1 VNQSAGKEDDMKRAC
16 FAILVA
22 STALAPATLL
32 AQTSTQTAPAQEPTQ
47 QASQQGQPITAAS
60 ISNKTIYDRSNKKF
74 GQISDI
80 VQDQNGRMFVVVTA
94 SDNRQVLVPVERVS
108 FNNDRLLFQGSN
120 QDLAAYDEGS
130 GNYKPVE
137 QNTQINLA
145 GMQGEAA
152 GQAGSKI
159 VVQQPA
165 PSVQVQQG
173 APQVSVQQPQPQVT
187 VRQPNPQILVRQ
199 AAPTVT
205 VDLPPPEIIVRM
217 PKPDVNI
224 AMAQPQVEV
233 KQPQPQVQIVQPESK
248 SAVQVQPAQPQV
260 SVQQGGQP
268 QLNLE
273 EQGQPQ
279 VTYESAKP
287 RVVINQSQEQP
298 KVRYEQI
305 QGGQAQQQAGASSQ
319 QQGTASQEQ
328 ALATGEQQTAAQQPA
343 GQEQPA
349 QATPKQ
355 RTAEQRQ
362 AYFKRFGG
370 DVKGQVTEAQSA
382 ILVSDL
388 KGMDVWNSQ
397 GEQLGEVD
405 EVISINN
412 KPHVVIAHGGF
423 MGIGEDKVAFPLD
436 RFVLSGEDH
445 LVIHGVTENDIEA
458 MDQWQSKVDIN
469 ENKVA
474 DNTQVKLPQLQS
486 K

>member
-1 VNQSAGKEDDMKRAC
+1 MKRAC

-22 STALAPATLL
+22 STALAPATLF
-32 AQTSTQTAPAQEPTQ
+32 AQTSTETAPAQQTTQ
-47 QASQQGQPITAAS
+47 QASQQGQAQPITAAS
-60 ISNKTIYDRSNKKF
+60 ITNRAIYDQSDKEF
-74 GQISDI
+74 GQVSNV
-80 VQDQNGRMFVVVTA
+80 VQDQNGQIFAVVTT
-94 SDNRQVLVPVERVS
+94 SGNKQVLVPVERFS
-108 FNNDRLLFQGSN
+108 FNNDRLMFQGSN
-120 QDLAAYDEGS
+120 KDLAAYDEGS

-137 QNTQINLA
+137 QNTQIDLA
-145 GMQGEAA
+145 AMQGEAT
-152 GQAGSKI
+152 GQGGSKI

-187 VRQPNPQILVRQ
+187 VRQPNPEILVRQ

-233 KQPQPQVQIVQPESK
+233 KQPQPQVQIVQPESQ
-248 SAVQVQPAQPQV
+248 SAVEVQPAQPQV
-260 SVQQGGQP
+260 SVQQGQP
-268 QLNLE
+268 QLNVE
-273 EQGQPQ
+273 EPGQPQ

-305 QGGQAQQQAGASSQ
+305 ESGQAQQQAGASNQ
-319 QQGTASQEQ
+319 QQGATSQEQ
-328 ALATGEQQTAAQQPA
+328 ALATGEQQSAAQQPA
-343 GQEQPA
+343 
-349 QATPKQ
+349 QAPRQ
-355 RTAEQRQ
+355 LTAEQRQ
-362 AYFKRFGG
+362 AYLKRFGG
-370 DVKGQVTEAQSA
+370 DVKAQVTEAQSA
-382 ILVSDL
+382 IAVSDL

-397 GEQLGEVD
+397 GEQLGDVD

-412 KPHVVIAHGGF
+412 KPHVVVAHGGF
-423 MGIGEDKVAFPLD
+423 MGIGEDKVTFPLE
-436 RFVLSGEDH
+436 RFVLSGNNH
-445 LVIHGVTENDIEA
+445 LVIRGVTEQDIEA
-458 MDQWQSKVDIN
+458 MGEWQTKVGID

>member
-1 VNQSAGKEDDMKRAC
+1 MKRAC

-32 AQTSTQTAPAQEPTQ
+32 AQTSTQTAPAQEAVQ
-47 QASQQGQPITAAS
+47 QAPQQSQAQPITAAS
-60 ISNKTIYDRSNKKF
+60 ISNQAIYDQSNKKF
-74 GQISDI
+74 GQISNV
-80 VQDQNGRMFVVVTA
+80 VQDQNGQMFAVVTT

-108 FNNDRLLFQGSN
+108 FNNDRLLFQGGN
-120 QDLAAYDEGS
+120 QDLVAYDEGS
-130 GNYKPVE
+130 GKYKPVE
-137 QNTQINLA
+137 QNTQVNLA
-145 GMQGEAA
+145 ATQGETTS
-152 GQAGSKI
+152 QAGSKI

-187 VRQPNPQILVRQ
+187 VRQPNPEILVRQ

-260 SVQQGGQP
+260 SVQQGQP
-268 QLNLE
+268 QLNVE
-273 EQGQPQ
+273 EQGRPQ

-298 KVRYEQI
+298 KIRFEQI
-305 QGGQAQQQAGASSQ
+305 EGGQTQQAGSSSHE
-319 QQGTASQEQ
+319 QGTVSQEQ

-343 GQEQPA
+343 TQEQPA
-349 QATPKQ
+349 QATSKQ

-362 AYFKRFGG
+362 AYLKRFGG

-382 ILVSDL
+382 IAVSDL

-412 KPHVVIAHGGF
+412 KPYVVIAHGGF
-423 MGIGEDKVAFPLD
+423 MGIGEDKVAFPLE
-436 RFVLSGEDH
+436 RFVLSGKDH
-445 LVIHGVTENDIEA
+445 LVIHGVTESDIEA

>member
-1 VNQSAGKEDDMKRAC
+1 MKRAC

-32 AQTSTQTAPAQEPTQ
+32 AQSSTETAPAQQTTQ
-47 QASQQGQPITAAS
+47 QGSQQGQAQPITAAS
-60 ISNKTIYDRSNKKF
+60 ITNQAIYDQSDKEFGRVSN
-74 GQISDI
+74 I
-80 VQDQNGRMFVVVTA
+80 VQDQNGQMFAVVTT
-94 SDNRQVLVPVERVS
+94 SDNKQVLVPVESFS
-108 FNNDRLLFQGSN
+108 FNNDRLMFQGN
-120 QDLAAYDEGS
+120 NKDLAAYDEGS

-145 GMQGEAA
+145 GMPGEAT
-152 GQAGSKI
+152 GQGGSKI

-187 VRQPNPQILVRQ
+187 VRQPNPEILVRQ

-224 AMAQPQVEV
+224 AMAQPKVEV
-233 KQPQPQVQIVQPESK
+233 KQPQPQVQIVQPESQ

-260 SVQQGGQP
+260 SVQQGQP
-268 QLNLE
+268 QLNIE

-279 VTYESAKP
+279 VKYESAKP

-298 KVRYEQI
+298 TVRYEQI
-305 QGGQAQQQAGASSQ
+305 ESGQAQQQTGASSQ
-319 QQGTASQEQ
+319 QQGAASQEQ
-328 ALATGEQQTAAQQPA
+328 ALATDEQKTAAQQPA
-343 GQEQPA
+343 TQQQPA
-349 QATPKQ
+349 EAPRQLTS
-355 RTAEQRQ
+355 EQRQ
-362 AYFKRFGG
+362 AYLKRFGG
-370 DVKGQVTEAQSA
+370 DVKAQVTDAQSA
-382 ILVSDL
+382 IAVSDL

-397 GEQLGEVD
+397 GEQLGDVD

-412 KPHVVIAHGGF
+412 KPHVVVAHGGF
-423 MGIGEDKVAFPLD
+423 MGIGENKVTFPLE
-436 RFVLSGEDH
+436 RFVLSGNDH
-445 LVIHGVTENDIEA
+445 LVIHGITEQDIDA
-458 MDQWQSKVDIN
+458 MGEWQTKVGIN

>member
-1 VNQSAGKEDDMKRAC
+1 MKRAC

-32 AQTSTQTAPAQEPTQ
+32 AQTSTKTAPAQQTTQ
-47 QASQQGQPITAAS
+47 QASQQSQAQQPITAAS
-60 ISNKTIYDRSNKKF
+60 ISSQAIYDQSDKEFGHVSN
-74 GQISDI
+74 I
-80 VQDQNGRMFVVVTA
+80 VQDQNGQMFAVVTT
-94 SDNRQVLVPVERVS
+94 SDNRQMLAPVKLVS
-108 FNNDRLLFQGSN
+108 MNNDRLLFQGSDK
-120 QDLAAYDEGS
+120 DLAAYDEGS
-130 GNYKPVE
+130 GNYKPID
-137 QNTQINLA
+137 QNTQVNLA
-145 GMQGEAA
+145 RMQGEAT

-187 VRQPNPQILVRQ
+187 VRQPNPEILVRQ

-260 SVQQGGQP
+260 SVQQGQP
-268 QLNLE
+268 QLNVE

-298 KVRYEQI
+298 KVRFEQI
-305 QGGQAQQQAGASSQ
+305 EGGQAQQQAGVSNQ
-319 QQGTASQEQ
+319 QQGAASQEQ

-343 GQEQPA
+343 SQEQPA

-355 RTAEQRQ
+355 RTAERRQ
-362 AYFKRFGG
+362 AYLKRFGG

-382 ILVSDL
+382 IAVSDL

-397 GEQLGEVD
+397 GEQLGDVD

-423 MGIGEDKVAFPLD
+423 MGIGEDKVAFPLE
-436 RFVLSGEDH
+436 RFVLSGKDH